1 MKRGCDDSG
10 VRSALA
16 DEVPPDSEAAAAR
29 ATSAAAVGNP
39 ERLRPLGHADRLSQE
54 ERSKKK

>member
-1 MKRGCDDSG
+1 MEEGAGSG
-10 VRSALA
+10 RHHLA
-16 DEVPPDSEAAAAR
+16 DEVPSAPSSTTQG
-29 ATSAAAVGNP
+29 ATSAAAVDNP